1 MKQLFAIL
9 IVTLFMVSATAAQ
22 QGGQGHAKCGD
33 FGPRAGGHGQWS
45 GQCGQGDGHGSHR
58 GGGIQRLL
66 GMSDEIGL
74 SEDQQDQL
82 KDMAIKFKLE
92 MVDLRADVQ
101 RARINTR
108 ALRRDDDAREAD
120 VMKAIDDV
128 AAAQAG
134 VKKASYQ
141 HRQAFRSILTA
152 EQLDKLDALHQECA
166 TQKGDQPSKR
176 GVHEGRHG
184 R

>member
-33 FGPRAGGHGQWS
+33 FGSRAGGHGQWS

-66 GMSDEIGL
+66 GMSDEVGL

-92 MVDLRADVQ
+92 MVDHHADVK
-101 RARINTR
+101 RAKIQVG
-108 ALRRDDDAREAD
+108 ALMHDDAASEGD
-120 VMKAIDDV
+120 VMKAIDDA

-152 EQLDKLDALHQECA
+152 EQLDKLDQLHQECA
-166 TQKGDQPSKR
+166 TQKGDRPSKR
-176 GVHEGRHG
+176 GTRLGRHG